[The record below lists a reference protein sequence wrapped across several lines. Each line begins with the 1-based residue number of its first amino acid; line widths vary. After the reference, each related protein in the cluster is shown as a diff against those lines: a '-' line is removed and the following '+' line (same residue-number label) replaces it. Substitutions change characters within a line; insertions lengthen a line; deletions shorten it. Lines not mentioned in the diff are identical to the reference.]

1 MQGLFVFQSVL
12 SSVGQHLVDPDC
24 ELSLFTP
31 AEAFYRKNIMYAC
44 FPLLAVV
51 LPWTFWWMASRLA
64 CCSKDR
70 GWRGRSGVLE
80 DRNKNKAK
88 VKKKEAEQ
96 TEAEQKTKEQT
107 NNTKRSTKN
116 QRPKTFQRLTTSFF
130 TTPPPN
136 QEHQDAKHIVFS
148 NKDKAILST
157 VVGLYLLYP
166 TTTLQTFSLLSC
178 KEVGN
183 GFWLTADLEEPC
195 YQDRH
200 LIYFFF
206 LVLPQLL
213 VYIIGLPALSLFFM
227 WRNRQKIK
235 TNHPVVMFRFGL
247 LFAGYRHERYYWETI
262 MATRKVVVV
271 AIGVFGR
278 LTDTESQVHGALLA
292 LFVFIL
298 MHTTLV
304 PFPTDSR
311 PGKSVGNLETFALTC
326 CFLTMYD

>member
-1 MQGLFVFQSVL
+1 MFQSVL

-24 ELSLFTP
+24 ELSLYSP
-31 AEAFYRKNIMYAC
+31 AGAFYRKNIMYAC

-51 LPWTFWWMASRLA
+51 LPWTFWWVASRLA

-80 DRNKNKAK
+80 DKRKKENQK
-88 VKKKEAEQ
+88 KKKEAEQ
-96 TEAEQKTKEQT
+96 KT
-107 NNTKRSTKN
+107 TKQSNHMKRF
-116 QRPKTFQRLTTSFF
+116 PKTLQRLKTSFF

-136 QEHQDAKHIVFS
+136 HQEVNQIVFS

-195 YQDRH
+195 YVDRH
-200 LIYFFF
+200 LVYFFF

-213 VYIIGLPALSLFFM
+213 VYIVGLPVLSLFFM

-247 LFAGYRHERYYWETI
+247 LFAGYRHERYYWETV

-292 LFVFIL
+292 LFLFIL
-298 MHTTLV
+298 MHTTMV

-311 PGKSVGNLETFALTC
+311 PGKNVGNLETFALTC

>member
-24 ELSLFTP
+24 ELSIYTP

-51 LPWTFWWMASRLA
+51 LPWVFWWLMSRVA

-70 GWRGRSGVLE
+70 GWRGRSGVF
-80 DRNKNKAK
+80 
-88 VKKKEAEQ
+88 
-96 TEAEQKTKEQT
+96 EQKNNDEGNHEENNEGDHDGDHDGNDDEGQENRNTTK
-107 NNTKRSTKN
+107 KS
-116 QRPKTFQRLTTSFF
+116 
-130 TTPPPN
+130 
-136 QEHQDAKHIVFS
+136 FS

-178 KEVGN
+178 KEVGR

-200 LIYFFF
+200 LMFFF
-206 LVLPQLL
+206 VLVLPQLL
-213 VYIIGLPALSLFFM
+213 AYIVGLPVLSFYFM
-227 WRNRQKIK
+227 WRNRRKIK
-235 TNHPVVMFRFGL
+235 QNHPVVMFRYGL
-247 LFAGYRHERYYWETI
+247 LFAGYRHERYYWETV
-262 MATRKVVVV
+262 MAARKVIVV

-298 MHTTLV
+298 THTTMV
-304 PFPTDSR
+304 PFPTVDQA
-311 PGKSVGNLETFALTC
+311 GKSVGNLETFALTC
-326 CFLTMYD
+326 CFLTM